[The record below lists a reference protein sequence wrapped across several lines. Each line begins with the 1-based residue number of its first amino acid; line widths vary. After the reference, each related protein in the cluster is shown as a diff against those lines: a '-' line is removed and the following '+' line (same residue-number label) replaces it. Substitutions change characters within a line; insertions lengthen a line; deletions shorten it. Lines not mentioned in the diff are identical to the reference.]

1 MRACLHCEFKVCW
14 LSQRPSGRW
23 TIPAVLQWV
32 LSELPDHGFETALAK
47 GRNPNPKFNGSDV
60 AMRLSLAF
68 LLSAASVLLS
78 PLEASAA
85 DPNLS
90 IILPRGGQRGTEQV
104 FRFSGARLQDA
115 EQVLFY
121 EPGFE
126 VLEIKAA
133 DENNID
139 VKVKIAPDCAI
150 GEHTAQVRTKS
161 GISDYR
167 TFFVGA
173 LPTVEEKEPNTDF
186 AAPQAVDLNVTVSG
200 TVANEDVDYYVVNAT
215 KGQRISVEVEGMRF
229 GQTLFDPYIAILNDK
244 RFELSAVDDSPLV
257 KQDAAT
263 SIIAPEDG
271 KYIVEMRDSGYGGDG
286 NCRYR
291 LHIGTFPRPTA
302 AYPAGG
308 KAGEALDI
316 TFIGDASGPIAK
328 NVTFPAEGAEAT
340 VYIEDA
346 SGIAPSGHVL
356 RVSPNPNAM
365 EAEPNNGFENATVVA
380 AFPSSFNGILQ
391 EPGDVDIFKFTAK
404 AGQVFEVECYGRRI
418 RSPIDPVMNLYKATG
433 EGITGNDDS
442 RGPDSYFR
450 WQIPADGDYALRI
463 ADHLNRGG
471 AEFTYRV
478 EFQEVKPSLNLGIP
492 RVARYSQ
499 SRQQIF
505 VPRGNRYATLIS
517 AERINFGGE
526 LTIDGLQLPPGITI
540 VAPPMAAN
548 MNVMPVVFEA
558 AADAPLAG
566 ALVDFKM
573 KPTDAALAAVSGRFQ
588 NRADFV
594 IAGPGQSLY
603 VWKDVDRLPVAVTE
617 ELPFTLE
624 IVQPNVPIVRNGMMM
639 PKIVAKKKEGWDENI
654 QVQFP
659 YRPPGIGA
667 NSEISIPK
675 GQTEGLYQIN
685 ADANAAIGKW
695 PIFALG
701 YANINGAAWGST
713 QMATMEIAEP
723 YVGLTVQRSSVEQG
737 KETDVVVEVQVLK
750 ELKAPAVVTLLG
762 LPHKVTAEPLQI
774 TAETKELVFKVKTA
788 ADSPEGTHKNVF
800 CQVTIVEN
808 NENIV
813 HARVGDSELRIDK
826 PLPMPTAAPMPA
838 PMPAAVAAAPAPMPA
853 PPVEKRLTRLEK
865 LRLESQKKAGGAPA
879 AP

>member
-1 MRACLHCEFKVCW
+1 
-14 LSQRPSGRW
+14 
-23 TIPAVLQWV
+23 
-32 LSELPDHGFETALAK
+32 
-47 GRNPNPKFNGSDV
+47 
-60 AMRLSLAF
+60 MRLSLAVV
-68 LLSAASVLLS
+68 LVIAAAFIS
-78 PLEASAA
+78 PLWAVAA

-90 IILPRGGQRGTEQV
+90 IIVPRGGQRGTEQV
-104 FRFSGARLQDA
+104 FRFAGARLDDA
-115 EQVLFY
+115 EEILFY

-126 VLEIKAA
+126 VLEIKPA
-133 DENNID
+133 DANNID
-139 VKVKIAPDCAI
+139 VKVRIAADCAV

-186 AAPQAVDLNVTVSG
+186 AAPQAIDLNVTVSG
-200 TVANEDVDYYVVNAT
+200 TVDNEDVDYYLVNAT

-229 GQTLFDPYIAILNDK
+229 GQTLFDPYIAILNEK

-271 KYIVEMRDSGYGGDG
+271 KYIIEMRDSGYGGDG

-302 AYPAGG
+302 VYPSGG
-308 KAGEALDI
+308 KAGETAEL
-316 TFIGDASGPIAK
+316 TFIGDANGPISKSVA
-328 NVTFPAEGAEAT
+328 FPAEGVETT

-346 SGIAPSGHVL
+346 NGITPSGHVL
-356 RVSPNPNAM
+356 RVSPNPNAL
-365 EAEPNNGFENATVVA
+365 EAEPNNGFDNATVVPT
-380 AFPSSFNGILQ
+380 FPSSFNGILQ
-391 EPGDVDIFKFTAK
+391 EPGDVDVFKFTGK
-404 AGQVFEVECYGRRI
+404 AGQVFEVECFGRRI
-418 RSPIDPVMNLYKATG
+418 RSPIDPVMNLYKASG

-471 AEFTYRV
+471 AQFTYRV

-505 VPRGNRYATLIS
+505 VPKGNRYATLIS
-517 AERINFGGE
+517 ADRVNFGGE
-526 LTIDGLQLPPGITI
+526 LTIDGVQLPAGITI

-558 AADAPLAG
+558 APDAVLAG
-566 ALVDFKM
+566 ALVDFRM
-573 KPTDAALAAVSGRFQ
+573 KPTDPALNIVGRFQ

-603 VWKDVDRLPVAVTE
+603 VWKDVDRLPVAVTDE
-617 ELPFTLE
+617 IPFHLE

-639 PKIVAKKKEGWDENI
+639 LKIVAKKKEGWDENI
-654 QVQFP
+654 QIQFP

-695 PIFALG
+695 PVFALG
-701 YANINGAAWGST
+701 YASINGAAWAST
-713 QMATMEIAEP
+713 QMATLEVAEP
-723 YVGLTVQRSSVEQG
+723 YVGMTVQRSSVEQG
-737 KETDVVVEVQVLK
+737 KETEVVVEVQVLK
-750 ELKAPAVVTLLG
+750 ELKAPAQVTLVG
-762 LPHKVTAEPLQI
+762 LPHKVTAEPLQV
-774 TAETKELVFKVKTA
+774 TADTKELVFKVKTA
-788 ADSPEGTHKNVF
+788 ADSPEGTHKNIF
-800 CQVTIVEN
+800 CQVTVIEN
-808 NENIV
+808 NESIV

-826 PLPMPTAAPMPA
+826 PLPMPIVAPTPA
-838 PMPAAVAAAPAPMPA
+838 PMPVAVAVAAPAPVA
-853 PPVEKRLTRLEK
+853 PPAEKRLTRLEK
-865 LRLESQKKAGGAPA
+865 LRLESQKKPA
-879 AP
+879 AGAAP

>member
-1 MRACLHCEFKVCW
+1 MRISLA
-14 LSQRPSGRW
+14 G
-23 TIPAVLQWV
+23 VLI
-32 LSELPDHGFETALAK
+32 ALA
-47 GRNPNPKFNGSDV
+47 V
-60 AMRLSLAF
+60 
-68 LLSAASVLLS
+68 VLT
-78 PLEASAA
+78 PVFAVAA
-85 DPNLS
+85 DPTLS
-90 IILPRGGQRGTEQV
+90 VIVPRGAQRGTEQT

-115 EQVLFY
+115 EEILFY

-133 DENNID
+133 DANNID
-139 VKVKIAPDCAI
+139 VKVRIAPDCVL

-161 GISDYR
+161 GVSDYR

-186 AAPQAVDLNVTVSG
+186 AAPQPIELNVTVSG
-200 TVANEDVDYYVVNAT
+200 TIANEDVDYFLVKAT

-244 RFELSAVDDSPLV
+244 RFELSAEDDSPLV

-263 SIIAPEDG
+263 SIIVPEDG
-271 KYIVEMRDSGYGGDG
+271 DYIIEMRDSGYGGNG

-291 LHIGTFPRPTA
+291 LHVGTFPRPTA
-302 AYPAGG
+302 VYPAGG
-308 KAGEALDI
+308 KSGETVEL

-328 NVTFPAEGAEAT
+328 SVAFPADGVNETT
-340 VYIEDA
+340 VFVDDA
-346 SGIAPSGHVL
+346 SGITPSGHVL
-356 RVSPNPNAM
+356 RVSADPNVL
-365 EAEPNNGFENATVVA
+365 EAEPNNGFENATVVP
-380 AFPSSFNGILQ
+380 AFPAAFNGILQ
-391 EPGDVDIFKFTAK
+391 EPGDVDFFKFAAK

-433 EGITGNDDS
+433 ESITGNDDS

-478 EFQEVKPSLNLGIP
+478 EFQAVKPSLNLGIP

-499 SRQQIF
+499 SRQQVF

-526 LTIDGLQLPPGITI
+526 LTIDGVVLPPGITMT
-540 VAPPMAAN
+540 APPMAAN

-573 KPTDAALAAVSGRFQ
+573 KPTDANLNVTGRFT

-617 ELPFTLE
+617 ELPFHLE
-624 IVQPNVPIVRNGMMM
+624 IVQPNVPIVRNGMMQL
-639 PKIVAKKKEGWDENI
+639 KVVAKKKEGWDEEI
-654 QVQFP
+654 HVQFP
-659 YRPPGIGA
+659 YRPPGVGA
-667 NSEISIPK
+667 NSEIVIPK
-675 GQTEGLYQIN
+675 GQTEGLYQLN
-685 ADANAAIGKW
+685 ADGNAAIGKW
-695 PIFALG
+695 PVFALG
-701 YANINGAAWGST
+701 YANINGSAWAST
-713 QMATMEIAEP
+713 QMATLEIAEP
-723 YVGLTVQRSSVEQG
+723 YVGLTVQRASVEQG
-737 KETDVVVEVQVLK
+737 KETEVVVEVQVLK
-750 ELKAPAVVTLLG
+750 ELKAPAQVTLVG

-774 TAETKELVFKVKTA
+774 TAETKELVFKVVTA

-800 CQVTIVEN
+800 CQVTVVEN
-808 NENIV
+808 TENII
-813 HARVGDSELRIDK
+813 HARVGNSELRIDK
-826 PLPMPTAAPMPA
+826 PLPMPTAAPA
-838 PMPAAVAAAPAPMPA
+838 PMPAAVAAAPTPA
-853 PPVEKRLTRLEK
+853 PAAPPAEKRLTRLEK
-865 LRLESQKKAGGAPA
+865 LRLEAQQKAAGGA

>member
-1 MRACLHCEFKVCW
+1 
-14 LSQRPSGRW
+14 
-23 TIPAVLQWV
+23 
-32 LSELPDHGFETALAK
+32 
-47 GRNPNPKFNGSDV
+47 
-60 AMRLSLAF
+60 MRLSLAVV
-68 LLSAASVLLS
+68 LVIAAAFIS
-78 PLEASAA
+78 PLWAVAA

-90 IILPRGGQRGTEQV
+90 IIVPRGGQRGTEQV
-104 FRFSGARLQDA
+104 FRFAGARLDDA
-115 EQVLFY
+115 EEILFY

-126 VLEIKAA
+126 VLEIKPA
-133 DENNID
+133 DANNID
-139 VKVKIAPDCAI
+139 VKVRIAADCAV

-186 AAPQAVDLNVTVSG
+186 AAPQAIDLNVTVSG
-200 TVANEDVDYYVVNAT
+200 TVDNEDVDYYLVNAT

-229 GQTLFDPYIAILNDK
+229 GQTLFDPYIAILNEK

-271 KYIVEMRDSGYGGDG
+271 KYIIEMRDSGYGGDG

-302 AYPAGG
+302 VYPSGG
-308 KAGEALDI
+308 KAGETAEL
-316 TFIGDASGPIAK
+316 TFIGDANGPISKSVA
-328 NVTFPAEGAEAT
+328 FPAEGVETT

-346 SGIAPSGHVL
+346 NGITPSGHVL
-356 RVSPNPNAM
+356 RVSPNPNAL
-365 EAEPNNGFENATVVA
+365 EAEPNNGFDNATVVPT
-380 AFPSSFNGILQ
+380 FPSSFNGILQ
-391 EPGDVDIFKFTAK
+391 EPGDVDVFKFTGK
-404 AGQVFEVECYGRRI
+404 AGQVFEVECFGRRI

-471 AEFTYRV
+471 AQFTYRV

-505 VPRGNRYATLIS
+505 VPKGNRYATLIS
-517 AERINFGGE
+517 ADRVNFGGE
-526 LTIDGLQLPPGITI
+526 LTIDGVQLPAGITI

-558 AADAPLAG
+558 APDAVLAG
-566 ALVDFKM
+566 ALVDFRM
-573 KPTDAALAAVSGRFQ
+573 KPTDPALNIVGRFQ

-603 VWKDVDRLPVAVTE
+603 VWKDVDRLPVAVTDE
-617 ELPFTLE
+617 IPFHLE

-639 PKIVAKKKEGWDENI
+639 LKIVAKKKEGWDENI
-654 QVQFP
+654 QIQFP

-695 PIFALG
+695 PVFALG
-701 YANINGAAWGST
+701 YASINGAAWAST
-713 QMATMEIAEP
+713 QMATLEVAEP
-723 YVGLTVQRSSVEQG
+723 YVGMTVQRSSVEQG
-737 KETDVVVEVQVLK
+737 KETEVVVEVQVLK
-750 ELKAPAVVTLLG
+750 ELKAPAQVTLVG
-762 LPHKVTAEPLQI
+762 LPHKVTAEPLQV
-774 TAETKELVFKVKTA
+774 TADTKELVFKLKTA
-788 ADSPEGTHKNVF
+788 ADSPEGTHKNIF
-800 CQVTIVEN
+800 CQVTVIEN
-808 NENIV
+808 NESIV

-826 PLPMPTAAPMPA
+826 PLPMPIVAPTPA
-838 PMPAAVAAAPAPMPA
+838 PMPVAVAVAAPAPVA
-853 PPVEKRLTRLEK
+853 PPAEKRLTRLEK
-865 LRLESQKKAGGAPA
+865 LRLESQKKPA
-879 AP
+879 AGAAP